1 MTHGMVGDNHW
12 RVIVL
17 RNTTRVLLVAAV
29 TIAGCASGSSGGSQA
44 TPNVTTTPVTQ
55 RIVMPSGSTLNI
67 NTVDVNAGYSQAIIG
82 TMDAAWTALNVA
94 YSDLKIPITT
104 LVDAQHLVGNESYK
118 VRRRVGTIPMQQIL
132 DCGNS
137 HGIPNAETYDI
148 LMSISSSL
156 TPNPKGGLTLITRID
171 ATGRSPNFARENAV
185 ACHSSGTLEEDIA
198 ERVRKKLG
206 T

>member
-1 MTHGMVGDNHW
+1 MVGENHW
-12 RVIVL
+12 RVVVL
-17 RNTTRVLLVAAV
+17 RNTTQVLLVAAV
-29 TIAGCASGSSGGSQA
+29 AVAGCASGSSGGSQP
-44 TPNVTTTPVTQ
+44 TPNVTMTPVTQ
-55 RIVMPSGSTLNI
+55 RIVMPAGSTLNI
-67 NTVDVNAGYSQAIIG
+67 NTVDVNAGYSQIIIG
-82 TMDAAWTALNVA
+82 AMDAAWTALNVA
-94 YSDLKIPITT
+94 YSDLKIPVTT
-104 LVDAQHLVGNESYK
+104 LVDAQHLVGNDSYK

-148 LMSISSSL
+148 LMSISSFL
-156 TPNPKGGLTLITRID
+156 TPNPKGGLNLITRID

-185 ACHSSGTLEEDIA
+185 ACHSSGTLEKDIA